1 MRMTGKNHSL
11 KTARIKDVA
20 ELDPETLGEST
31 APDFTF
37 KYIDLSSVKGGRIGD
52 ELESMTFAAAPGRA
66 RKLIKEGDV
75 LLGMV
80 RPYLKPFAKVQTAL
94 DGHVASTGFA
104 VIRAKSGVTDPEYL
118 YQTIWSD
125 SISKQIHQMV
135 TGSNYPALS
144 VGDVKDLTIILPP
157 LAEQRRIAEILRTWD
172 EAIETAEAELKAK
185 QERMRWLMENLMKP
199 SAGGEGVVNASKDK
213 VISAGLKEVAD
224 FFADGDWI
232 ESKDQSPSGF
242 RLVQTGNIGVGRY
255 LEHPGRARYVSVDTF
270 KRLNC
275 TQLKAGDMLI
285 SRLPDPVGR
294 ACLFPGGFDAITA
307 VDCTIVR
314 VNNRVVL
321 PAWVQYFAQ
330 TQQYQKQVD
339 AMIGGSTRLRITRKE
354 LGAIQ
359 VPLPSLAEQRKVT
372 EILESAD
379 AAIELSDERIEAL
392 RTQKRGLMQ
401 KLLTGEVRVAA

>member
-1 MRMTGKNHSL
+1 MTGKNHSL

-52 ELESMTFAAAPGRA
+52 ELESMTFVAAPGRA
-66 RKLIKEGDV
+66 RTLIKEGDV

-144 VGDVKDLTIILPP
+144 VGDVKDLKIPLPP
-157 LAEQRRIAEILRTWD
+157 LAEQRKIAEILRTWD
-172 EAIETAEAELKAK
+172 EAIEIAEAELKAK
-185 QERMRWLMENLMKP
+185 QERKRGLMQKLLT
-199 SAGGEGVVNASKDK
+199 SAIKGKAVSGHRSVNIGDICNPQQWATIGQAQMTATGVPVYGANSFIGFFSESNHEED
-213 VISAGLKEVAD
+213 VIAVSCRGSCGEVALVR
-224 FFADGDWI
+224 G
-232 ESKDQSPSGF
+232 PSYVTGNSMCLDEVDDALVDVQWLYQCLKLRGF
-242 RLVQTGNIGVGRY
+242 RDI
-255 LEHPGRARYVSVDTF
+255 VSGSAQPQIIRKDIV
-270 KRLNC
+270 KV
-275 TQLKAGDMLI
+275 K
-285 SRLPDPVGR
+285 
-294 ACLFPGGFDAITA
+294 LF
-307 VDCTIVR
+307 
-314 VNNRVVL
+314 
-321 PAWVQYFAQ
+321 
-330 TQQYQKQVD
+330 
-339 AMIGGSTRLRITRKE
+339 
-354 LGAIQ
+354 
-359 VPLPSLAEQRKVT
+359 LPSLREQKKVAEVLISADD
-372 EILESAD
+372 EILMIGQLIES
-379 AAIELSDERIEAL
+379 L

>member
-1 MRMTGKNHSL
+1 MTGKNHSF

-144 VGDVKDLTIILPP
+144 VGDVKDLKIPLPP
-157 LAEQRRIAEILRTWD
+157 LAEQRKIAEILRTWD
-172 EAIETAEAELKAK
+172 EAIETAESELKAK
-185 QERMRWLMENLMKP
+185 QERKRWLMDKLFGPALVDRQQGWRRVQLGHCFSERSENGHPGLTLL
-199 SAGGEGVVNASKDK
+199 SITGEHGVVDRELIGRRDTSAPDKGKYRRICPGDIGYNTMRMWQGVCGLSGSEGIVSPAYTILRPLPGTNAAFMCYLFKCPAMIAKFHSRSQGLVKDTLNLKFPAFSK
-213 VISAGLKEVAD
+213 ISV
-224 FFADGDWI
+224 
-232 ESKDQSPSGF
+232 
-242 RLVQTGNIGVGRY
+242 N
-255 LEHPGRARYVSVDTF
+255 
-270 KRLNC
+270 
-275 TQLKAGDMLI
+275 
-285 SRLPDPVGR
+285 LPD
-294 ACLFPGGFDAITA
+294 ADIQKH
-307 VDCTIVR
+307 IVH
-314 VNNRVVL
+314 VL
-321 PAWVQYFAQ
+321 EKA
-330 TQQYQKQVD
+330 D
-339 AMIGGSTRLRITRKE
+339 EELNLTRE
-354 LGAIQ
+354 Y
-359 VPLPSLAEQRKVT
+359 T
-372 EILESAD
+372 ES
-379 AAIELSDERIEAL
+379 L

>member
-31 APDFTF
+31 DPNFTF

-52 ELESMTFAAAPGRA
+52 QVESMTFAAAPGRA

-80 RPYLKPFAKVQTAL
+80 RPYLKPFAKVQRAL

-144 VGDVKDLTIILPP
+144 VGDVRDLKIPLPP
-157 LAEQRRIAEILRTWD
+157 LAEQRKIAEILRTWD

-185 QERMRWLMENLMKP
+185 KERKRWLMNKLLAPAVVHGRHGWRHVELGDCFSERSESGQP
-199 SAGGEGVVNASKDK
+199 GLPLLSITGEYGVVDRELIGRRDTSAADKGKYLRIYPGDIGYNTMRMWQGVCGLSSHDGIVSPAYTILRPLPGTNAAFMYYLFKCPAMIAKFHSRSQGLVKDTLNLKFPAFSK
-213 VISAGLKEVAD
+213 ISVNQPDLNVQ
-224 FFADGDWI
+224 
-232 ESKDQSPSGF
+232 KD
-242 RLVQTGNIGVGRY
+242 I
-255 LEHPGRARYVSVDTF
+255 VSVLEKTDT
-270 KRLNC
+270 
-275 TQLKAGDMLI
+275 
-285 SRLPDPVGR
+285 
-294 ACLFPGGFDAITA
+294 
-307 VDCTIVR
+307 
-314 VNNRVVL
+314 
-321 PAWVQYFAQ
+321 
-330 TQQYQKQVD
+330 
-339 AMIGGSTRLRITRKE
+339 
-354 LGAIQ
+354 
-359 VPLPSLAEQRKVT
+359 
-372 EILESAD
+372 
-379 AAIELSDERIEAL
+379 ELSLSGKYIEAL

>member
-1 MRMTGKNHSL
+1 MTGKNHSL

-31 APDFTF
+31 DPNFTF

-52 ELESMTFAAAPGRA
+52 QVESMTFAAAPGRA

-80 RPYLKPFAKVQTAL
+80 RPYLQPFAKVQRAL

-144 VGDVKDLTIILPP
+144 VGDVKDLKIPLPP
-157 LAEQRRIAEILRTWD
+157 LAEQRKIAEILRTWD

-185 QERMRWLMENLMKP
+185 QELLKRAVAKYFEKTYRDASSGKVGELKTLDAVCTRKGEYGAAV
-199 SAGGEGVVNASKDK
+199 SACPYNPEWPRYIRITDITETGILKKERAVSISPESAEGY
-213 VISAGLKEVAD
+213 GLKMGD
-224 FFADGDWI
+224 LLFA
-232 ESKDQSPSGF
+232 
-242 RLVQTGNIGVGRY
+242 RTG
-255 LEHPGRARYVSVDTF
+255 EPGRCLIFNEAYAAAFAGYLIRFKARPEVILSEYVYFYTLSSVYYKWVGDVSQ
-270 KRLNC
+270 KGAQANINAKVYGSL
-275 TQLKAGDMLI
+275 QL
-285 SRLPDPVGR
+285 PVIDLTSQE
-294 ACLFPGGFDAITA
+294 AA
-307 VDCTIVR
+307 VR
-314 VNNRVVL
+314 VFKSLQESVL
-321 PAWVQYFAQ
+321 
-330 TQQYQKQVD
+330 
-339 AMIGGSTRLRITRKE
+339 
-354 LGAIQ
+354 
-359 VPLPSLAEQRKVT
+359 LAEQG
-372 EILESAD
+372 A
-379 AAIELSDERIEAL
+379 ELL
-392 RTQKRGLMQ
+392 RAQKRGLMQ